1 MSKTL
6 KVLGAIVVA
15 AVLLGTAAL
24 FAAYFLFFFRQGWND
39 YQRKD
44 AGPNT
49 KRVDQHAWR

>member
-24 FAAYFLFFFRQGWND
+24 FAAYFLFFPPRLE
-39 YQRKD
+39 RLP
-44 AGPNT
+44 A
-49 KRVDQHAWR
+49 